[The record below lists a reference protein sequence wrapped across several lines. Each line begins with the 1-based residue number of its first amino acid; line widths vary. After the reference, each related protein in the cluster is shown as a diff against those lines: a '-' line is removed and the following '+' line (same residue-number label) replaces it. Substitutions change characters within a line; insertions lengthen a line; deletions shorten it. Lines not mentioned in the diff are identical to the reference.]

1 MKERDQRARP
11 KGEGRRSSTGKERG
25 ETARPRGRG
34 EGNGIVQPS
43 CRGSGNG
50 IALPINR
57 SSSEVTITD
66 GNTGSG
72 SLIFHLRIKE
82 G

>member
-1 MKERDQRARP
+1 MIELSCETEFTRGERARP
-11 KGEGRRSSTGKERG
+11 KGEIE
-25 ETARPRGRG
+25 GRG
-34 EGNGIVQPS
+34 AGNGIVKPY
-43 CRGSGNG
+43 GSGNG

-82 G
+82 R